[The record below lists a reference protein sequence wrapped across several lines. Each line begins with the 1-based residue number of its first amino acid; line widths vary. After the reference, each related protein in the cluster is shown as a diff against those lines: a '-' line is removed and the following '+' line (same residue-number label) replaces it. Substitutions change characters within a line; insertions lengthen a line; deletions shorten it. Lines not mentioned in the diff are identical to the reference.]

1 MCCVYDVIVIGAGA
15 AGLTA
20 AGGCARL
27 GLRVALIERDRMG
40 GECLNTG
47 CVPSKALL
55 AAARRAH
62 AMRGGAMG
70 VSSAGAEVN
79 FAGVR
84 AHVQGVVAAI
94 APHDSA
100 ERFTAWGVEVVHGDA
115 CFTGARTVRV
125 GDRVLSAPRIV
136 VATGSRPAVPDIPG
150 LASVPYLTNETLFGL
165 EELPRHLIVLGAGAM
180 GIEMAQ
186 AFRRLG
192 SEVTVLE
199 RGTPLPQHDA
209 DAAAVLL
216 QQLASE
222 GVVLRARAAIASA
235 GMAEGGVQVVLADG
249 EIVLGSHLLIA
260 AGRRVVLDGL
270 GLEAAGIRASP
281 AGIEVDRRRRT
292 SNPHVLAIGDC
303 RVGPRFTH
311 AAGYEGSLAVMA
323 IGFGLPARAQYAAL
337 PAVIYT
343 DPELAQLGLTE
354 TEARRRYKR
363 VRVVREAFADNDR
376 SVADGTAVGFAR
388 VVLAGRRIVGVTI
401 VGSGAGELLLPWSLA
416 MRGRVSTWAMAGAI
430 VAYPT
435 RSDITKALGLTAWD
449 AVLFGRVARAWAR
462 GLAALRR

>member
-62 AMRGGAMG
+62 AMRGDAMG
-70 VSSAGAEVN
+70 VSSAGAKVN

-84 AHVQGVVAAI
+84 AHVHEAIAAI
-94 APHDSA
+94 APHDSVD
-100 ERFTAWGVEVVHGDA
+100 RFTAWGVEVVHGDA

-165 EELPRHLIVLGAGAM
+165 EELPRHLIVLGAGAI

-199 RGTPLPQHDA
+199 RGTPLPQHDV
-209 DAAAVLL
+209 DAAAVVLG
-216 QQLASE
+216 QLALE
-222 GVVLRARAAIASA
+222 GVVLRAEAAVVSA

-249 EIVLGSHLLIA
+249 GTVLGSHLLIA
-260 AGRRVVLDGL
+260 AGRRAALDGL

-281 AGIEVDRRRRT
+281 EGIEVDRRRRT

-303 RVGPRFTH
+303 RVGPRLTH
-311 AAGYEGSLAVMA
+311 AAGYEGSLAVKA
-323 IGFGLPARAQYAAL
+323 VGFGLPAGVDYEAP

-354 TEARRRYKR
+354 MEAWRRYKR
-363 VRVVREAFADNDR
+363 VRVVQEAFADNDR
-376 SVADGTAVGFAR
+376 SVADGTAAGFAR
-388 VVLAGRRIVGVTI
+388 VVLAGRRIVGVTV
-401 VGSGAGELLLPWSLA
+401 VGAGAGELLLPWSLA
-416 MRGRVSTWAMAGAI
+416 MRGKASTWAMAGAI

-435 RSDITKALGLTAWD
+435 RSDITKALGFAAWD
-449 AVLFGRVARAWAR
+449 VMLFGRAARAWAR

>member
-1 MCCVYDVIVIGAGA
+1 MYDVIVIGAGA

-27 GLRVALIERDRMG
+27 GLKVVLVERDRMG

-84 AHVQGVVAAI
+84 AHVRGAIAAI
-94 APHDSA
+94 APHDSV
-100 ERFTAWGVEVVHGDA
+100 ERFTAWGVDVVHGDA
-115 CFTGARTVRV
+115 CFTGARTLRV
-125 GDRVLSAPRIV
+125 GDKVLSAPRV
-136 VATGSRPAVPDIPG
+136 VIATGSRPVVPEIPG

-165 EELPRHLIVLGAGAM
+165 EELPRHLIVLGAGAI

-199 RGTPLPQHDA
+199 RGTPLPQHDT
-209 DAAAVLL
+209 DAVAVVLG
-216 QQLASE
+216 QLAAE
-222 GVVLRARAAIASA
+222 GVVLRAGAAVASV

-249 EIVLGSHLLIA
+249 GTALGSHLLIA
-260 AGRRVVLDGL
+260 AGRQAALDGL

-281 AGIEVDRRRRT
+281 GGIEVDRRRRT
-292 SNPHVLAIGDC
+292 SNPRVLAIGDC

-323 IGFGLPARAQYAAL
+323 IGFGLPVGADYAVL
-337 PAVIYT
+337 PAIIYT

-354 TEARRRYKR
+354 MGARRRYKR
-363 VRVVREAFADNDR
+363 VRVVQEAFADNDR
-376 SVADGTAVGFAR
+376 SVVDGTVAGFAR

-416 MRGRVSTWAMAGAI
+416 MRGRASTWAMGGAI

-435 RSDITKALGLTAWD
+435 QSDITKALGFAAWD
-449 AVLFGRVARAWAR
+449 AVLFGRMARAWAR

>member
-1 MCCVYDVIVIGAGA
+1 MCRSYDVIVIGAGA

-27 GLRVALIERDRMG
+27 GLRVALVERDRMG

-62 AMRGGAMG
+62 TMRGGAMG

-84 AHVQGVVAAI
+84 AHVREAIAAI
-94 APHDSA
+94 APHDSV

-125 GDRVLSAPRIV
+125 GDQVLSAPRIV
-136 VATGSRPAVPDIPG
+136 VATGSRPAIPDIPG

-165 EELPRHLIVLGAGAM
+165 GELPRHLIILGAGAM

-199 RGTPLPQHDA
+199 TGTPLPQHDA
-209 DAAAVLL
+209 DAVAAVLN
-216 QQLASE
+216 QLASE
-222 GVVLRARAAIASA
+222 GIVLLAGVAVASI
-235 GMAEGGVQVVLADG
+235 GMAEGGVQVALTDG
-249 EIVLGSHLLIA
+249 VTILGSHLLIA
-260 AGRRVVLDGL
+260 AGRQAALDGL

-281 AGIEVDRRRRT
+281 GGIEVDRRRRT

-323 IGFGLPARAQYAAL
+323 IGFGLPAGADYAAL
-337 PAVIYT
+337 PGVIYT
-343 DPELAQLGLTE
+343 DPELAQLGMTE
-354 TEARRRYKR
+354 TEARRRYNR

-376 SVADGTAVGFAR
+376 SVADGTAAGFAR

-416 MRGRVSTWAMAGAI
+416 MRGRVSTWAMGGAI

-435 RSDITKALGLTAWD
+435 RSDITKALGFAAWD
-449 AVLFGRVARAWAR
+449 AVLFGWLARAWAR
-462 GLAALRR
+462 GLARLRR